1 MFPNFSKNFRYVW
14 RVFHFSLWS
23 SRPSQPPA
31 EILHVYFLYAYDLS
45 IVIRNGKIVWKRY
58 IFVIFSLELRI
69 SGVAVQRIHQKSK
82 KQWLLWEIAWWKRVW
97 GCFSHFML
105 LWLCCRRF
113 WGSSEDRY
121 RSKRQ
126 SQMLLVCCSL
136 LNSQNI

>member
-23 SRPSQPPA
+23 SRPSQLPA

-69 SGVAVQRIHQKSK
+69 SRVAVQRIHQKSK
-82 KQWLLWEIAWWKRVW
+82 KQWLLWEIAWWKRLW
-97 GCFSHFML
+97 GCFSRCFSHVVMTML
-105 LWLCCRRF
+105 PTFLRQFRR
-113 WGSSEDRY
+113 
-121 RSKRQ
+121 
-126 SQMLLVCCSL
+126 SL
-136 LNSQNI
+136 QIKKTITNAPRVL